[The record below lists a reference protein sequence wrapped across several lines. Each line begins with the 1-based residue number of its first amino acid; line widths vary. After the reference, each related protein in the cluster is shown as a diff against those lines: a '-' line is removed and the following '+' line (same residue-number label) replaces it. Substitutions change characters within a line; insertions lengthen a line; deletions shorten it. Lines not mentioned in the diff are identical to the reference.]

1 MNERD
6 RLAIEQA
13 CARLVTAFH
22 VHIDAFEHDAV
33 LNLFAPDAVWVHPM
47 AGVLKGHKDF
57 QGYLDSKS
65 TKPQAMHITTNIL
78 IEVVDE
84 DHAKGRAYY
93 TFYYD
98 GEGRDPAVLETPMA
112 VGQYRDEFIR
122 TDAGWKFIRREP
134 KNVFIRND
142 FGGVVVRKSDERPAA

>member
-6 RLAIEQA
+6 RQAIEQA

-33 LNLFAPDAVWVHPM
+33 LNLFADDAIWIHPM
-47 AGVLKGHKDF
+47 AGPLHGRAAF
-57 QGYLDSKS
+57 QAYLDSKS

-78 IEVVDE
+78 IDVIDE
-84 DHAKGRAYY
+84 NRAKGRAYY

-98 GEGRDPAVLETPMA
+98 GNGGVPAVLDTPMA

-122 TDAGWKFIRREP
+122 TDAGWKFAHREP
-134 KNVFIRND
+134 KNIFIRPD
-142 FGGVVVRKSDERPAA
+142 FGGVVVRKSDEK